1 MMLHYNKSKF
11 ATTGAEVIFFLAYFI
26 LFPIGSS
33 FEYNFFEGNSAVMF
47 LREIPERLVY
57 GTLNM
62 LPFWI
67 YYKVLVQQC
76 LFNRRFLAFFL
87 LLIVFLFLLNL
98 YTVFGYWLIP
108 HFRFLPEKM
117 ISNAAK
123 WYKANTL
130 VHFSVVYIF
139 RDMLV
144 ITSLAYYLRSTRL
157 TRQLEELQRQQLETE
172 LKFLKVQLQPH
183 FFFNTLNNIY
193 ALALQRSDKT
203 ADLVAKHTEMM
214 RYILYDSTSAQLG
227 LVQEIDFISNYITVE
242 SVRFS
247 ENMDIQFE
255 TQGIHSA
262 FNIEPLLLL
271 PFIENTFKHGAR
283 QEIGSGYIH
292 VIICLLENELIM
304 EAKNSKPAVQADA
317 DGRGIGLVNASKRLA
332 LLYPQSHQINIT
344 QDHSHYEV
352 RLSIL
357 LRSK

>member
-1 MMLHYNKSKF
+1 MILHYDKSKF
-11 ATTGAEVIFFLAYFI
+11 AITWVEVIFFLAYFI
-26 LFPIGSS
+26 LFPIVSS
-33 FEYNFFEGNSAVMF
+33 FEYNFFERNSAVLF
-47 LREIPERLVY
+47 LKEIPERLVY

-67 YYKVLVQQC
+67 YYKVLVQPY
-76 LFNRRFLAFFL
+76 LFNRRFSAFFL
-87 LLIVFLFLLNL
+87 LLIVFLFLFNL
-98 YTVFGYWLIP
+98 YTVLGYWLIS

-123 WYKANTL
+123 WYKASTL

-144 ITSLAYYLRSTRL
+144 ITSLAYYLRYTLL
-157 TRQLEELQRQQLETE
+157 TRQLEELHRQQLETE
-172 LKFLKVQLQPH
+172 LNSLKVQLQPH

-193 ALALQRSDKT
+193 SLALQRSDKT

-214 RYILYDSTSAQLG
+214 RYILYDSTSTQVEL
-227 LVQEIDFISNYITVE
+227 QKEIDFISNYIAVE

-247 ENMDIQFE
+247 ENMEFKFE
-255 TQGIHSA
+255 TQGITNVA
-262 FNIEPLLLL
+262 RIEPLLLL

-304 EAKNSKPAVQADA
+304 EAKNSKPAVQADT

-352 RLSIL
+352 RLSII